1 MARVPR
7 YQESGVVSGDV
18 PAISTANLA
27 AQVSIQQGI
36 GASLDRLSQFA
47 FGEAKER
54 ADQQN
59 RILGI
64 QMRADLEAEVAKE
77 LELIDRDV
85 TIGKLADFGEIQ
97 SRVKSLQGYASE
109 LYKVDVNQAAG
120 LMNSI
125 SQSGRA
131 LLNKSNKLI
140 TDAIGTER
148 DRVTDQTIKA
158 YQVALSNAW
167 QTIEDPM
174 ELQAFQDRLRNT
186 VSGMAYNNP
195 SSYNKYMAPGGEYDK
210 MATNARN
217 NAMAEYFT
225 SSEFSPSGTGTE
237 MILKLNANN
246 AGKYAGQWGSMGFDE
261 RKALFELIDQRTTMV
276 KKGIEAQYTNANL
289 QADPIIRKIMNSN
302 DPKEQTRLYG
312 LLQDLPL
319 DPSKIRSIREY
330 INSDQSGAST
340 DDIRTLIDL
349 SGKAARGEL
358 SVNELVSNQGKLTK
372 STTKSLALQIA
383 NPNDAMNEVNR
394 VLDLTVGIQSAN
406 LPPEITSAEG
416 RAAAVNAVNKSKLE
430 LIKFK
435 NTPDENGRYPSDAQ
449 IREKGN
455 ELEGNLQREMSPIFN
470 KAATGNRNA
479 AEMFLKELAG
489 VDLMN
494 DAAVSQAFAAAANRK
509 PKPAPQDDISAART
523 AVENYRQNIRR
534 AGTQPGGQQQAG
546 RPRGGQ

>member
-7 YQESGVVSGDV
+7 YQESGVVSADV
-18 PAISTANLA
+18 PTISTANLA

-36 GASLDRLSQFA
+36 GSSLDKLAQFA

-59 RILGI
+59 KILGI
-64 QMRADLEAEVAKE
+64 QMRADLEAAVAKE

-125 SQSGRA
+125 TQSGKA

-140 TDAIGTER
+140 TDVYGTER
-148 DRVTDQTIKA
+148 DRITDQAIKSN
-158 YQVALSNAW
+158 QVALSNAW
-167 QTIEDPM
+167 QTIEDPK
-174 ELQAFQDRLRNT
+174 ELQAFQDRLRST
-186 VSGMAYNNP
+186 ISGIAYNNP

-217 NAMAEYFT
+217 SAMAEYFT
-225 SSEFSPSGTGTE
+225 SPEFSPSGTGTE

-246 AGKYAGQWGSMGFDE
+246 AGKYAEQWKNMGFDE
-261 RKALFELIDQRTTMV
+261 RKALFELIDQRTAMV

-289 QADPIIRKIMNSN
+289 EADPIIRKIMNSN

-330 INSDQSGAST
+330 I
-340 DDIRTLIDL
+340 RL
-349 SGKAARGEL
+349 ARY
-358 SVNELVSNQGKLTK
+358 T
-372 STTKSLALQIA
+372 
-383 NPNDAMNEVNR
+383 
-394 VLDLTVGIQSAN
+394 
-406 LPPEITSAEG
+406 IT
-416 RAAAVNAVNKSKLE
+416 
-430 LIKFK
+430 
-435 NTPDENGRYPSDAQ
+435 
-449 IREKGN
+449 
-455 ELEGNLQREMSPIFN
+455 
-470 KAATGNRNA
+470 
-479 AEMFLKELAG
+479 
-489 VDLMN
+489 
-494 DAAVSQAFAAAANRK
+494 
-509 PKPAPQDDISAART
+509 
-523 AVENYRQNIRR
+523 RR
-534 AGTQPGGQQQAG
+534 M
-546 RPRGGQ
+546 

>member
-27 AQVSIQQGI
+27 AQVSLQQGI

-64 QMRADLEAEVAKE
+64 QMRASLEAEVARE

-85 TIGKLADFGEIQ
+85 TIGKLADFGQIQ

-140 TDAIGTER
+140 TDAIGTEN
-148 DRVTDQTIKA
+148 DRITDQAIKSN
-158 YQVALSNAW
+158 QVALSNAW
-167 QTIEDPM
+167 QTIEDPK

-186 VSGMAYNNP
+186 ISGIAYNNP
-195 SSYNKYMAPGGEYDK
+195 SSYTKYMAPGGEYDK

-237 MILKLNANN
+237 MILKLNVNN
-246 AGKYAGQWGSMGFDE
+246 AGKYAKQWESMGFDE

>member
-27 AQVSIQQGI
+27 AQVSMQQGI

-85 TIGKLADFGEIQ
+85 TTGKLADFGQIQ

-125 SQSGRA
+125 TQSGKA
-131 LLNKSNKLI
+131 LLNKSNKLL
-140 TDAIGTER
+140 TDVYGTER
-148 DRVTDQTIKA
+148 DRVTDQAIKSN
-158 YQVALSNAW
+158 QVALSNAW
-167 QTIEDPM
+167 QTIQDPK
-174 ELQAFQDRLRNT
+174 ELKAFQDRLRNT
-186 VSGMAYNNP
+186 ISGIAYNNP

-217 NAMAEYFT
+217 SAMAEYFT
-225 SSEFSPSGTGTE
+225 SPEFSPSGTGTE

-246 AGKYAGQWGSMGFDE
+246 AGKYAEQWKNMGFDE
-261 RKALFELIDQRTTMV
+261 RKALFELIDQRTAMV

-289 QADPIIRKIMNSN
+289 EADPIIRKIMNSN

-383 NPNDAMNEVNR
+383 NPNDAMNEANR
-394 VLDLTVGIQSAN
+394 ILDLTVGIQSAN

-455 ELEGNLQREMSPIFN
+455 ELQGNLQQEMSPIFN
-470 KAATGNRNA
+470 KAAAGNRNA
-479 AEMFLKELAG
+479 AEMFLKELSG

-494 DAAVSQAFAAAANRK
+494 EAAVNQAFAAAANRK
-509 PKPAPQDDISAART
+509 PKPASTDDISAAKT
-523 AVENYRQNIRR
+523 AVENYRQNIKR

>member
-1 MARVPR
+1 MARIPR

-27 AQVSIQQGI
+27 AQVSMQQGI

-64 QMRADLEAEVAKE
+64 QMRADLEAAVAKE
-77 LELIDRDV
+77 LETIDMDV
-85 TIGKLADFGEIQ
+85 TTGKLADFGEIQ
-97 SRVKSLQGYASE
+97 SRVKSLQGYASG

-125 SQSGRA
+125 TQSGKA
-131 LLNKSNKLI
+131 LLNKSSKLI
-140 TDAIGTER
+140 TDAYGTER
-148 DRVTDQTIKA
+148 DRVTDQAIKSN
-158 YQVALSNAW
+158 QVALSNAW
-167 QTIEDPM
+167 QTIQDPK
-174 ELQAFQDRLRNT
+174 ELKEFQDRLRNT
-186 VSGMAYNNP
+186 ISGIAFNNP

-225 SSEFSPSGTGTE
+225 SSEFSPTGTGTE

-246 AGKYAGQWGSMGFDE
+246 AGKYEQQWASMGFDE
-261 RKALFELIDQRTTMV
+261 RKALFELIDQRTTMI
-276 KKGIEAQYTNANL
+276 KRGIEAQYTNANL
-289 QADPIIRKIMNSN
+289 QADPIIRKIMNSD

-312 LLQDLPL
+312 LLADLPL
-319 DPSKIRSIREY
+319 EPSKIKSIRDY

-340 DDIRTLIDL
+340 DDIRSLIDL
-349 SGKAARGEL
+349 SAKAARGEL
-358 SVNELVSNQGKLTK
+358 SVNELVSNQSKLTK
-372 STTKSLALQIA
+372 STIKSLALQIA
-383 NPNDAMNEVNR
+383 NPNDAMNEANR
-394 VLDLTVGIQSAN
+394 ILDLTVGIQSAN

-449 IREKGN
+449 IRLKSS
-455 ELEGNLQREMSPIFN
+455 ELQGNLQQEMSPIFN
-470 KAATGNRNA
+470 KAATGNKNA

-494 DAAVSQAFAAAANRK
+494 EAEVNRAFAAAATRK
-509 PKPAPQDDISAART
+509 PKPASNDDISNART
-523 AVENYRQNIRR
+523 AVANYRQNIAR
-534 AGTQPGGQQQAG
+534 AGNQPNSQQQG
-546 RPRGGQ
+546 DRPRGGQ

>member
-1 MARVPR
+1 MARIPR

-27 AQVSIQQGI
+27 AQVSMQQGI

-64 QMRADLEAEVAKE
+64 QMRADLEAAVAKE
-77 LELIDRDV
+77 LETIDMDV
-85 TIGKLADFGEIQ
+85 TTGKLADFGEIQ
-97 SRVKSLQGYASE
+97 SRVKSLQGYASG

-125 SQSGRA
+125 TQSGKA
-131 LLNKSNKLI
+131 LLNKSSKLI
-140 TDAIGTER
+140 TDAYGTER
-148 DRVTDQTIKA
+148 DRVTDQAIKSN
-158 YQVALSNAW
+158 QVALSNAW
-167 QTIEDPM
+167 QTIQDPK
-174 ELQAFQDRLRNT
+174 ELKEFQDRLRNT
-186 VSGMAYNNP
+186 ISGIAYNNP

-217 NAMAEYFT
+217 SAMAEYFT

-237 MILKLNANN
+237 MILKLNADN
-246 AGKYAGQWGSMGFDE
+246 AGKYSQQWKSMGFDE
-261 RKALFELIDQRTTMV
+261 RKALFELIDQRTTMI
-276 KKGIEAQYTNANL
+276 KRGIEAQYTNANL
-289 QADPIIRKIMNSN
+289 QADPIIRKIMNSD

-312 LLQDLPL
+312 LLADLPL
-319 DPSKIRSIREY
+319 EPSKIKSIRDY

-340 DDIRTLIDL
+340 DDIRSLIDL
-349 SGKAARGEL
+349 SAKAARGEL
-358 SVNELVSNQGKLTK
+358 SVNELVSNQSKLTK
-372 STTKSLALQIA
+372 STIKSLALQIA
-383 NPNDAMNEVNR
+383 NPNDAMNEANR
-394 VLDLTVGIQSAN
+394 ILDLTVGIQSAN

-449 IREKGN
+449 IRLKSS
-455 ELEGNLQREMSPIFN
+455 ELQGNLQQEMSPIFN
-470 KAATGNRNA
+470 KAATGNKNA

-494 DAAVSQAFAAAANRK
+494 DAAVNQAFAAAATRK
-509 PKPAPQDDISAART
+509 PKPASNDDISAART
-523 AVENYRQNIRR
+523 AVANYRQNIAR
-534 AGTQPGGQQQAG
+534 AGNQPNSQQQG
-546 RPRGGQ
+546 DRPRGGQ

>member
-1 MARVPR
+1 MARIPR

-27 AQVSIQQGI
+27 AQVSMQQGI

-64 QMRADLEAEVAKE
+64 QMRADLEAAVAKE

-125 SQSGRA
+125 TQSGKA
-131 LLNKSNKLI
+131 LLNKSNKLL
-140 TDAIGTER
+140 TDVYGTER
-148 DRVTDQTIKA
+148 DRVTDQAIKSN
-158 YQVALSNAW
+158 QVALSNAW
-167 QTIEDPM
+167 QTIQDPQ
-174 ELQAFQDRLRNT
+174 ELKEFQNRLRNT
-186 VSGMAYNNP
+186 ISGIAYNNP

-217 NAMAEYFT
+217 SAMAEYFT

-237 MILKLNANN
+237 MILKLNADN
-246 AGKYAGQWGSMGFDE
+246 AGKYSQQWKSMGFDE
-261 RKALFELIDQRTTMV
+261 RKALFDLIDQRTTMI
-276 KKGIEAQYTNANL
+276 KKGIDAQYTNANL
-289 QADPIIRKIMNSN
+289 QADPIIRKIMNSD

-312 LLQDLPL
+312 LLADLPL
-319 DPSKIRSIREY
+319 EPSKIKSIRDY

-340 DDIRTLIDL
+340 DDIRSLIDL
-349 SGKAARGEL
+349 SAKAARGEL
-358 SVNELVSNQGKLTK
+358 SVNELVSNQSKLTK
-372 STTKSLALQIA
+372 STIKSLALQIA
-383 NPNDAMNEVNR
+383 NPNDAMNEANR
-394 VLDLTVGIQSAN
+394 ILDLTVGIQSAN

-449 IREKGN
+449 IRLKSS
-455 ELEGNLQREMSPIFN
+455 ELQGNLQQEMSPIFN
-470 KAATGNRNA
+470 KAATGNKNV
-479 AEMFLKELAG
+479 AEMYLKELAG

-494 DAAVSQAFAAAANRK
+494 EAAVNQAFAAAATRK
-509 PKPAPQDDISAART
+509 PKPASNDDISAART
-523 AVENYRQNIRR
+523 AVANYRQNIAR
-534 AGTQPGGQQQAG
+534 AGNQPNSQQQG
-546 RPRGGQ
+546 DRPRGGQ

>member
-27 AQVSIQQGI
+27 AQVSMQQGI

-85 TIGKLADFGEIQ
+85 TTGKLADFGQIQ

-125 SQSGRA
+125 SQSGKA
-131 LLNKSNKLI
+131 LLNKSNKLL
-140 TDAIGTER
+140 TDVYGTER
-148 DRVTDQTIKA
+148 DRVTDQAIKSN
-158 YQVALSNAW
+158 QVALSNAW
-167 QTIEDPM
+167 QTIQDPK
-174 ELQAFQDRLRNT
+174 ELKEFQDRLRNT
-186 VSGMAYNNP
+186 ISGIAYNNP

-217 NAMAEYFT
+217 SAMAEYFT

-237 MILKLNANN
+237 MILKLNADN
-246 AGKYAGQWGSMGFDE
+246 AGKYSQQWKSMGFDE
-261 RKALFELIDQRTTMV
+261 RKALFDLIDQRTTMI
-276 KKGIEAQYTNANL
+276 KKGIDAQYTNANL
-289 QADPIIRKIMNSN
+289 QADPIIRKIMNSD

-312 LLQDLPL
+312 LLADLPL
-319 DPSKIRSIREY
+319 EPSKIKSIRDY

-340 DDIRTLIDL
+340 DDIRSLIDL
-349 SGKAARGEL
+349 SAKAARGEL
-358 SVNELVSNQGKLTK
+358 SVNELVSNQSKLTK
-372 STTKSLALQIA
+372 STIKSLALQIA
-383 NPNDAMNEVNR
+383 NPNDAMNEANR
-394 VLDLTVGIQSAN
+394 ILDLTVGIQSAN

-449 IREKGN
+449 IRLKSS
-455 ELEGNLQREMSPIFN
+455 ELQGNLQQEMSPIFN
-470 KAATGNRNA
+470 KAATGNKNA

-494 DAAVSQAFAAAANRK
+494 EAAVNQAFAAAATRK
-509 PKPAPQDDISAART
+509 PKPASNDDISAART
-523 AVENYRQNIRR
+523 AVANYRQNIAR
-534 AGTQPGGQQQAG
+534 AGNQPNSQQQG
-546 RPRGGQ
+546 DRPRGGQ

>member
-27 AQVSIQQGI
+27 AQVSLQQGI

-64 QMRADLEAEVAKE
+64 QMRASLEAEVARE

-85 TIGKLADFGEIQ
+85 TIGKLADFGQIQ

-140 TDAIGTER
+140 TDAIGTEN
-148 DRVTDQTIKA
+148 DRITDQAIKSN
-158 YQVALSNAW
+158 QVALSNAW
-167 QTIEDPM
+167 QTIEDPK

-186 VSGMAYNNP
+186 ISGIAYNNP
-195 SSYNKYMAPGGEYDK
+195 SSYTKYMAPGGEYDK

-237 MILKLNANN
+237 MILKLNVNN
-246 AGKYAGQWGSMGFDE
+246 AGKYAKQWESMGFDE

-289 QADPIIRKIMNSN
+289 QADPIIRKIMNSS

-494 DAAVSQAFAAAANRK
+494 EAAVSQAFAAAANRK

>member
-27 AQVSIQQGI
+27 AQVSLQQGI

-85 TIGKLADFGEIQ
+85 TIGKLADFGQIQ

-125 SQSGRA
+125 SQSGKA
-131 LLNKSNKLI
+131 LLNKSNKLL
-140 TDAIGTER
+140 TDVYGTER
-148 DRVTDQTIKA
+148 DRITDQAIKSN
-158 YQVALSNAW
+158 QVALSNAW
-167 QTIEDPM
+167 QTIQDPK
-174 ELQAFQDRLRNT
+174 ELQAFQDRLRST
-186 VSGMAYNNP
+186 ISGIAYNNP

-217 NAMAEYFT
+217 SAMAEYFT

-246 AGKYAGQWGSMGFDE
+246 AGKYAKQWESMGFDE

-470 KAATGNRNA
+470 KAAAGNRNA

-494 DAAVSQAFAAAANRK
+494 EAAVSQAFAAAANRK
-509 PKPAPQDDISAART
+509 PKPASPDDISAART

>member
-1 MARVPR
+1 MARIPR

-27 AQVSIQQGI
+27 AQVSMQQGI

-64 QMRADLEAEVAKE
+64 QMRADLEAAVAKE
-77 LELIDRDV
+77 LETIDMDV
-85 TIGKLADFGEIQ
+85 TTGKLADFGEIQ
-97 SRVKSLQGYASE
+97 SRVKSLQGYVSG

-125 SQSGRA
+125 TQSGKA
-131 LLNKSNKLI
+131 LLNKSSKLI
-140 TDAIGTER
+140 TDAYGTER
-148 DRVTDQTIKA
+148 DRVTDQAIKSN
-158 YQVALSNAW
+158 QVALSNAW
-167 QTIEDPM
+167 QTIQDPK
-174 ELQAFQDRLRNT
+174 ELKEFQDRLRNT
-186 VSGMAYNNP
+186 ISGIAFNNP

-217 NAMAEYFT
+217 SAMAEYFT
-225 SSEFSPSGTGTE
+225 SSEFSPTGTGTE

-246 AGKYAGQWGSMGFDE
+246 AGKYEQQWASMGFDE
-261 RKALFELIDQRTTMV
+261 RKALFELIDQRTTMI
-276 KKGIEAQYTNANL
+276 KRGIEAQYTNANL
-289 QADPIIRKIMNSN
+289 QADPIIRKIMNSD

-312 LLQDLPL
+312 LLADLPL
-319 DPSKIRSIREY
+319 EPSKIKSIRDY

-340 DDIRTLIDL
+340 DDIRSLIDL
-349 SGKAARGEL
+349 SAKAARGEL
-358 SVNELVSNQGKLTK
+358 SVNELVSNQSKLTK
-372 STTKSLALQIA
+372 STIKSLALQIA
-383 NPNDAMNEVNR
+383 NPNDAMNEANR
-394 VLDLTVGIQSAN
+394 ILDLTVGIQSAN

-449 IREKGN
+449 IRLKSS
-455 ELEGNLQREMSPIFN
+455 ELQGNLQQEMSPIFN
-470 KAATGNRNA
+470 KAATGNKNA

-494 DAAVSQAFAAAANRK
+494 DAAVNQAFAAAATRK
-509 PKPAPQDDISAART
+509 PKPASNDDISAART
-523 AVENYRQNIRR
+523 AVANYRQNIAR
-534 AGTQPGGQQQAG
+534 AGNQPNSQQQG
-546 RPRGGQ
+546 DRPRGGQ